1 MDKNAILNDKV
12 MPFPLLDIVM
22 RIIKA
27 DPWWRSMSMDEVNEF
42 LRRPLLLRL
51 AFMDRDLYPIVHP
64 LWFIYKEGI
73 FYLETHKASKKA
85 RLLRDDGRVYFLV
98 DEVVDGKPRG
108 VRGKGN
114 ALIIDD
120 AELAREIMVEQV
132 IKYLGSA
139 DKHLS
144 RRLIDSSKDNV
155 VVKVE
160 PLAFATWI
168 A

>member
-27 DPWWRSMSMDEVNEF
+27 DPWWRSMNMDEVNEF

-139 DKHLS
+139 DKQLS

>member
-1 MDKNAILNDKV
+1 MDNNATLNDKV
-12 MPFPLLDIVM
+12 MSFLLLDIVM

-27 DPWWRSMSMDEVNEF
+27 DPWWRSMSIDEVNEF
-42 LRRPLLLRL
+42 LSRPLLLRL
-51 AFMDRDLYPIVHP
+51 AVMDRDLYPIVHP
-64 LWFIYKEGI
+64 LWFIYKDGI
-73 FYLETHKASKKA
+73 FYLEVHRTSKKA
-85 RLLRDDGRVYFLV
+85 RLLRGDGRVYFLV
-98 DEVVDGKPRG
+98 DEVVDGRPRG

-114 ALIIDD
+114 ALILDD
-120 AELAREIMVEQV
+120 AELARKIMVEQV

-139 DKHLS
+139 DKQLS
-144 RRLIDSSKDNV
+144 KRLIDSSKDNV